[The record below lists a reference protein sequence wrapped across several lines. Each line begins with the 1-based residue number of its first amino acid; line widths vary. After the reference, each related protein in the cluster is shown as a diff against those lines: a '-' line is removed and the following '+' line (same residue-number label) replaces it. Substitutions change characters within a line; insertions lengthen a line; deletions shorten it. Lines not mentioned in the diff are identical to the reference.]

1 MQLLYLRGEMMELVD
16 ENTLEELEDS
26 SHRHSSVVSILAT
39 IETIE
44 INYIMTYDLEIPM
57 LAIIFME
64 YSHLPERDN
73 VELDS
78 IILKCRN
85 SGIHFLLN

>member
-1 MQLLYLRGEMMELVD
+1 MTESVD

-26 SHRHSSVVSILAT
+26 SHRHSSVVSILA
-39 IETIE
+39 TIE

-85 SGIHFLLN
+85 SGINFLLN